1 MSRMKH
7 ITIDEAELLET
18 KFEQLEKRV
27 ENIERCIFSQ
37 DGSFTHGNQNN
48 QGMQQVLQLLTT
60 MVDRQMHH
68 QNPNPNQNPNQV
80 NFNNQQTDQTLNKQ
94 NHDATNNNNNKGST
108 PLDMGRFRT
117 IF

>member
-68 QNPNPNQNPNQV
+68 QNQNQV

-94 NHDATNNNNNKGST
+94 NHDATNNNNNNNKGST